1 MKVDKKQL
9 VGLRKERKTYGE
21 IGDLFGVTKQYIQA
35 LCKDLGIKKGALP
48 TKTPYSEKRRKYL
61 LNNYKE
67 NKETGCW
74 EWTRCKYP
82 SGYGAM
88 SFMCKRAYVHRVAY
102 CLLKDP
108 TFLVF
113 QEGRN
118 KEDSIHVCHSCD
130 NPSCINPEHLWIGN
144 PQENMKDR
152 DSKQRGKNYTQKNK
166 EV

>member
-1 MKVDKKQL
+1 MKVDKRQL
-9 VGLRKERKTYGE
+9 AGLRKERKTYKE
-21 IGDLFGVTKQYIQA
+21 IGELFGVTKQHIQA
-35 LCKDLGIKKGALP
+35 LCKELGVEKGSLP
-48 TKTPYSEKRRKYL
+48 TKAPYSEKRRKYL
-61 LNNYKE
+61 LSNYRE

-74 EWTRCKYP
+74 EWSRFIDKQ
-82 SGYGAM
+82 GYGAM
-88 SFMCKRAYVHRVAY
+88 SFMGKRSYAHRVAY

-130 NPSCINPEHLWIGN
+130 NPRCINPEHLWIGN
-144 PQENMKDR
+144 PQDNMKDR
-152 DSKQRGKNYTQKNK
+152 DSKQRGKNHTSKNK